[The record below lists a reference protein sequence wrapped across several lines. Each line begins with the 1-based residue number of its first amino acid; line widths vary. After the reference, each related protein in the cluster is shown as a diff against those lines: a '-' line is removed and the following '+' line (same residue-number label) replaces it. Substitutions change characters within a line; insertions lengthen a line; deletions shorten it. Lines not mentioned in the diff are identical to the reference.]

1 MYESL
6 VGILKFLQF
15 ASMSQTRP
23 AYYWKRLRASLTGLA
38 GRAVPQCAALCWR
51 HGAQGPELLL
61 TTSLDTGRWILP
73 KGWPME
79 GKTLAEAAAIEAW
92 EEAGIKGDTCSEPLG
107 HYHYI
112 KIRRRRPSQ
121 RCKVSVFALK
131 VSDML
136 DEYPEA
142 GRRRREWM
150 TPAQAAARVRE
161 RGLKRIIL
169 ESFKIPNDT

>member
-1 MYESL
+1 
-6 VGILKFLQF
+6 
-15 ASMSQTRP
+15 MSQIRP
-23 AYYWKRLRASLTGLA
+23 ASYWTRLRASLSALA
-38 GRAVPQCAALCWR
+38 GKTVPQCAALCWR
-51 HGAQGPELLL
+51 QGEQGPEILL

-92 EEAGIKGDTCSEPLG
+92 EEAGIKGEISSQPLG

-121 RCKVSVFALK
+121 RCKVSVFELR
-131 VSDML
+131 VSDIM

-142 GRRRREWM
+142 GQRKRDWA
-150 TPAQAAARVRE
+150 TPRQAALRVSE
-161 RGLKRIIL
+161 RGLKRIL
-169 ESFKIPNDT
+169 ETFKPSYDI

>member
-1 MYESL
+1 MYQNL
-6 VGILKFLQF
+6 VGTLKFLQF
-15 ASMSQTRP
+15 ALMSQTRP

-38 GRAVPQCAALCWR
+38 GSTVPQCAALCWR
-51 HGAQGPELLL
+51 YGAQGPEILL

-92 EEAGIKGDTCSEPLG
+92 EEAGIKGEICSEPLSD
-107 HYHYI
+107 YHYI

-121 RCKVSVFALK
+121 RCKVSVYALK
-131 VSDML
+131 ATDMM

-142 GRRRREWM
+142 GQRTREWVS
-150 TPAQAAARVRE
+150 PAEAAARVHE
-161 RGLKRIIL
+161 RGLKQIL
-169 ESFKIPNDT
+169 AAFTPPNDT